1 MVSIMQR
8 GLPGAARLWFGI
20 IAIIIKYP
28 AIISNITS
36 SPCFA
41 SYKLSINLF
50 TTNTNLL
57 SLIKIKGN
65 SRSTVIDAVAE
76 VASCGD
82 MMSVMVVLAVS
93 VTSAR

>member
-8 GLPGAARLWFGI
+8 GSPGAARLWFGI

-28 AIISNITS
+28 GIISNITS

-65 SRSTVIDAVAE
+65 SRSTVIDASE

-82 MMSVMVVLAVS
+82 ITSVMVVLAVP
-93 VTSAR
+93 VTSAH